1 MAAGFGVSSG
11 DLTKTAG
18 QYESHGS
25 ELGAMKAQ
33 ILPVVGAPHVGRKF
47 KGYEGKFKAHF
58 DRLGANVE
66 AFGKEASAIATRL
79 NDVAKTYESNE
90 ASTSGKFKG

>member
-1 MAAGFGVSSG
+1 MAGFGVSSG

-47 KGYEGKFKAHF
+47 KGYEGKFKTHF

-66 AFGKEASAIATRL
+66 AFGKEATAIATRL
-79 NDVAKTYESNE
+79 KDVAKTYESTE
-90 ASTSGKFKG
+90 SSTSGKFKG